1 MASASAALAETKRL
15 LSLAAG
21 NSTSQAVRL
30 RPPSY
35 SSTPSP
41 TPLTALADPCSP
53 NQRRTF
59 QEYLITLPKYPS
71 YECKAF
77 FGTLVAKFFAEFE
90 DLQDATVD
98 AVLDLC
104 EDDEEKVSD
113 VKWDGADERRESSG
127 SRGSE
132 RLPRRIEDG

>member
-1 MASASAALAETKRL
+1 MPLATF
-15 LSLAAG
+15 AD
-21 NSTSQAVRL
+21 
-30 RPPSY
+30 P
-35 SSTPSP
+35 PSP
-41 TPLTALADPCSP
+41 T
-53 NQRRTF
+53 QRRTF

-104 EDDEEKVSD
+104 EDDEEKVGR
-113 VKWDGADERRESSG
+113 VTWDGADERRESSG
-127 SRGSE
+127 
-132 RLPRRIEDG
+132 